1 LQSKGLINY
10 NIQIQQ
16 IIFKIYAYSFM
27 CILLILIMNVGII
40 TVKLCTKHL
49 MSRTAYSTL
58 LTLSTSDLSLT
69 NDAHNLSDTVIAATL
84 IKLTFFF
91 IRIVMMT

>member
-1 LQSKGLINY
+1 V
-10 NIQIQQ
+10 
-16 IIFKIYAYSFM
+16 YSSDTHYE
-27 CILLILIMNVGII
+27 CGDHNCKTLY
-40 TVKLCTKHL
+40 KHL
-49 MSRTAYSTL
+49 MSGTAYITL
-58 LTLSTSDLSLT
+58 LTQSTSDLSLT